1 MFNPQRSPEEHLKDV
16 LRRVAPLET
25 ISAPTVDAAGL
36 VLATNVEA
44 RLAIPPFSN
53 SAMDGYL
60 VNSADLPA
68 IEAEEVTVEK
78 LDAPIT
84 LAVSGEVAAG
94 GRAQRPEPG
103 TAVRIMTG
111 APVPSEFDGLTV
123 VPVEYT
129 DAAPGPGA
137 LPAEVAV
144 HTVAR
149 RRNIRRLGDDIT
161 PADIVARAGTVIDA
175 ATQAALLSAGVPEVT
190 VHRAPRVAVVSCG
203 AELITFDG
211 ATPSAEVEHM
221 TPGMLPDSNG
231 PMLES
236 LASGLAAA
244 TVTRESCD
252 DDPERMRELLDRL
265 AADHDLIVTS
275 GGVSTGA
282 YDVVHQV
289 LSEQGD
295 DVFFGEVSQKP
306 GAPQG
311 LGSWKGT
318 PVIGLPGN
326 PVAAFMGFQL
336 YASAAIARLR
346 GLSPDTD
353 LTVRPHF
360 EAMAGSEFHPAKNRT
375 SFVPVH
381 LHFGDAEAPT
391 PVATPYHRSGFG
403 SHRIGGMVGTRGY
416 AMLEPTETVMPGDT
430 LTIYDFP
437 YRGMAR
443 KK

>member
-1 MFNPQRSPEEHLKDV
+1 MFNPQRTPEEHLKDV
-16 LRRVAPLET
+16 LDRVEPLET
-25 ISAPTVDAAGL
+25 MTAPTVEAVGL
-36 VLATNVEA
+36 ALAEDVEA

-68 IEAEEVTVEK
+68 IQSEEVRVEK
-78 LDAPIT
+78 LDKPVELSVA
-84 LAVSGEVAAG
+84 GEVAAG
-94 GRAQRPEPG
+94 DSPQRPEPG
-103 TAVRIMTG
+103 SAVRIMTG
-111 APVPSEFDGLTV
+111 APVPSEFDGLFV

-129 DAAPGPGA
+129 DATAGPSD
-137 LPAEVAV
+137 LPDRVAV
-144 HTVAR
+144 HTVSR
-149 RRNIRRLGDDIT
+149 MPNIRRVGDDIT
-161 PADIVARAGTVIDA
+161 PTDIVARAGTVIDA

-190 VHRAPRVAVVSCG
+190 VHRAPRVAVVSSG

-211 ATPSAEVEHM
+211 AEASDDLEHM
-221 TPGMLPDSNG
+221 TPGKLPDSNG

-244 TVTRESCD
+244 TVTRESCT
-252 DDPERMRELLDRL
+252 DDPQRMSELFDRL
-265 AADHDLIVTS
+265 SEEHDLIITS

-282 YDVVHQV
+282 YDVVREV
-289 LSEQGD
+289 LTNGGE

-346 GLSPDTD
+346 GLRPGTD

-360 EAMAGSEFHPAKNRT
+360 SAMAGSEFYPARDRT
-375 SFVPVH
+375 SFVPVR
-381 LHFGDAEAPT
+381 LFYGDAEAPN

-416 AMLEPTETVMPGDT
+416 AMLEPTETVLPGDSI
-430 LTIYDFP
+430 TIYDFP